1 MTQWSISIVYVGIYH
16 VSLKIRLSSTI
27 YDYMASMPLSKI
39 EMYHLMGF
47 GLFSYDYIPLEV
59 YESGKIYLSMIIN
72 KYYRPHNHG

>member
-27 YDYMASMPLSKI
+27 YDYMSTMPLTKI

-47 GLFSYDYIPLEV
+47 GLFSYDYIYNSTAMQLIWYTENMCC
-59 YESGKIYLSMIIN
+59 Y
-72 KYYRPHNHG
+72 